1 MSRRG
6 RASRRRRTTY
16 LPMESRDESRDES
29 RHCSSAEVADG
40 ASRIIG
46 SVSSRRRGC
55 CCAACSVCMIT
66 CEHELE

>member
-16 LPMESRDESRDES
+16 LPMESR
-29 RHCSSAEVADG
+29 HCSAEVADG
-40 ASRIIG
+40 ASRVIG

>member
-16 LPMESRDESRDES
+16 LPMESR
-29 RHCSSAEVADG
+29 HCSAEVADG

-46 SVSSRRRGC
+46 SVSC